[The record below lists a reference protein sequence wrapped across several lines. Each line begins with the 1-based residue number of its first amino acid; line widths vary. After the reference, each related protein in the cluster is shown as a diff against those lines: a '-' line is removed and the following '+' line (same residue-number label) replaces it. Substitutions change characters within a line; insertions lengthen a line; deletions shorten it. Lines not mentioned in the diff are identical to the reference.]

1 MVFGAAIGPARG
13 EAGAVLAAMVCAA
26 TVTLAGAAN
35 ADDSGLDTE
44 VMGGTGVPILPAGQ
58 LGAVDTLYIQP
69 NLPGTDPVPLST
81 PEQFSPLSG
90 TMTLDESVAQGVAD
104 LNTAIA
110 PDVTAGTPVGV
121 FGVSQSAIVASLEM
135 EQLDPSGTQSSL
147 PVDFVLTGDP
157 MNPDGGVMERF
168 PGLDIL
174 GATFYGATPGDDFST
189 VIYTH
194 EYDAFADFCQYPV
207 DVVCDVNAVAGIAN
221 HDYGYLTAAQ
231 VDAAIPLATQGATET
246 TYYMI
251 PSELPLVTDLQSIPA
266 VGDLLAALL
275 GPDLTAIVN
284 WGYGNPDYGYSL
296 GPANIPTPADL
307 LPPASDTTA
316 LLEAL
321 VSGTQV
327 GVQDFVTALWSGIS

>member
-1 MVFGAAIGPARG
+1 MKRRI
-13 EAGAVLAAMVCAA
+13 LAAALCAA
-26 TVTLAGAAN
+26 AVTLAGAAN
-35 ADDSGLDTE
+35 ADDSVPDTE
-44 VMGGTGVPILPAGQ
+44 VMGETGVPILPTAQ
-58 LGAVDTLYIQP
+58 LGTVDTLYIQP

-81 PEQFSPLSG
+81 PEQFSPLIG
-90 TMTLDESVAQGVAD
+90 TMTLDESVDQGVTD

-110 PDVTAGTPVGV
+110 PDLSTGTPVGV
-121 FGVSQSAIVASLEM
+121 FGISQSAIIASLEM
-135 EQLDPSGTQSSL
+135 EHLDPSGTQSSL

-194 EYDAFADFCQYPV
+194 EYDGFADFCQYPI
-207 DVVCDVNAVAGIAN
+207 DVVCDVNAVAGVFAD
-221 HDYGYLTAAQ
+221 HDYSYLTAAQ
-231 VDAAIPLATQGATET
+231 VEAAIPLATQGVTET

-251 PSELPLVTDLQSIPA
+251 PSELPLVTDLQSIPV
-266 VGDLLAALL
+266 VGAPLAALL

-327 GVQDFVTALWSGIS
+327 GVQDFVTAISSGIS